1 MQPAEAPFDQPT
13 FNPFPGLRPFEEDED
28 HLFFG
33 RDKQIDELLA
43 RLRTTRFLAVVG
55 TSGSGKSSLVRS
67 GLIPSLYIGFMAQAG
82 STWRVATFRPGAD
95 PIGQMAAA
103 LSAPGLLGRSGELTD
118 VSRVLVETTL
128 RRGTLGLVE
137 AATEARIPAGEN
149 LLIVIDQ
156 FEELFRFQRSR
167 EGRSREEAATF
178 VKLLL
183 EAAGQHEIPIYAVL
197 TMRSDFL
204 GDCMQYTGLPE
215 AVTAGQYLVPR
226 MGRDE
231 LRSAIAGPVAVA
243 RGAIAPRLVVRLL
256 NDVSDDP
263 DQLPVLQHA
272 LMRTWD
278 HWAKHRDRGEP
289 MDIADY
295 EAIGTMR
302 HALSFHAEEAYAESE
317 SEERKRIAER
327 LFKALTD
334 TFTDARGVR
343 RPTSVRELAAVCEAQ
358 EPDLIAAIELFRRP
372 GRSFLMPP
380 ASVSLESESIVD
392 ISHESVMRCWDRLVA
407 WAEEERASA
416 GRYVRLARAAAW
428 YEEGTG
434 ELWSGPTLEMGL
446 QWLLTER
453 PNAAW
458 AARYDPSFER
468 AMAFLERSR
477 AERDRRAAEQRR
489 LAAEREFE
497 RRRSL
502 RRARWIAGA
511 LAALLATAGIV
522 GVVAEVEANRAS
534 ANFRMADQSV
544 EAMLKLAGDDSRI
557 AADVPQADAL
567 RKQLADTARNF
578 FLEFIKQKP
587 RTEELR
593 FSMAHAHVRLGDIGR
608 ILQNS
613 ATAIQ
618 EYQTA
623 IDQLDPLARARPNQ
637 PEYRRQL
644 ASAYNWLGE
653 SERPI
658 PERRPDALKAYDSAI
673 ALQDAL
679 AQSSPANSDY
689 RQELART
696 HYNRGIVRY
705 DGGEFAQAEA
715 DYRAAINLLEPLP
728 DKPAYRQDLARVYN
742 NLALLLT
749 AQKQPQQ
756 AAEYFGKAIGIHE
769 VLTRQDPNNRDYTL
783 ELADFYKNL
792 GILLGSQ
799 SQFQAAE
806 MNNGKAIALYE
817 ELAMPAPAFTEKLA
831 YAHTLHGRILEQR
844 GDRAGASKEYETAI
858 EGFMRLEAGANDNEP
873 AEFRLHY
880 GDYLLYLGNLW
891 YSEGHFEGA
900 APLLVQA
907 AKNHAAAR
915 SYQLLSTD
923 YYLLTRSYL
932 DLGSADEAADA
943 FGRLSE
949 TVNALPEAERAGW
962 GSTVRGL
969 EKRLQQLAQ
978 TRH

>member
-1 MQPAEAPFDQPT
+1 
-13 FNPFPGLRPFEEDED
+13 
-28 HLFFG
+28 
-33 RDKQIDELLA
+33 
-43 RLRTTRFLAVVG
+43 
-55 TSGSGKSSLVRS
+55 
-67 GLIPSLYIGFMAQAG
+67 
-82 STWRVATFRPGAD
+82 
-95 PIGQMAAA
+95 
-103 LSAPGLLGRSGELTD
+103 
-118 VSRVLVETTL
+118 
-128 RRGTLGLVE
+128 
-137 AATEARIPAGEN
+137 
-149 LLIVIDQ
+149 
-156 FEELFRFQRSR
+156 
-167 EGRSREEAATF
+167 
-178 VKLLL
+178 
-183 EAAGQHEIPIYAVL
+183 
-197 TMRSDFL
+197 
-204 GDCMQYTGLPE
+204 
-215 AVTAGQYLVPR
+215 
-226 MGRDE
+226 
-231 LRSAIAGPVAVA
+231 
-243 RGAIAPRLVVRLL
+243 
-256 NDVSDDP
+256 
-263 DQLPVLQHA
+263 
-272 LMRTWD
+272 
-278 HWAKHRDRGEP
+278 
-289 MDIADY
+289 
-295 EAIGTMR
+295 
-302 HALSFHAEEAYAESE
+302 
-317 SEERKRIAER
+317 
-327 LFKALTD
+327 
-334 TFTDARGVR
+334 
-343 RPTSVRELAAVCEAQ
+343 
-358 EPDLIAAIELFRRP
+358 
-372 GRSFLMPP
+372 
-380 ASVSLESESIVD
+380 
-392 ISHESVMRCWDRLVA
+392 
-407 WAEEERASA
+407 
-416 GRYVRLARAAAW
+416 
-428 YEEGTG
+428 
-434 ELWSGPTLEMGL
+434 
-446 QWLLTER
+446 
-453 PNAAW
+453 
-458 AARYDPSFER
+458 
-468 AMAFLERSR
+468 
-477 AERDRRAAEQRR
+477 
-489 LAAEREFE
+489 
-497 RRRSL
+497 
-502 RRARWIAGA
+502 
-511 LAALLATAGIV
+511 
-522 GVVAEVEANRAS
+522 
-534 ANFRMADQSV
+534 
-544 EAMLKLAGDDSRI
+544 MLKLAGGDSRI
-557 AADVPQADAL
+557 APDVPQADAL

-623 IDQLDPLARARPNQ
+623 IAQLDPLARARPNQ

-689 RQELART
+689 RQELAST

-873 AEFRLHY
+873 AEFRLQY
-880 GDYLLYLGNLW
+880 GDSLLYLGNLW